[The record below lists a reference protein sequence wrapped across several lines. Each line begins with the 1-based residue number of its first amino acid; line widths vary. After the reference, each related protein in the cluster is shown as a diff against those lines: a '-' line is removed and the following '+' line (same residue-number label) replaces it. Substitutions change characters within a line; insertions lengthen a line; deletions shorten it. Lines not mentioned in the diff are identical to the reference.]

1 MYTDEIYEY
10 YKHYRLLVSVQDYV
24 ISKCDITRN
33 NSLICNLPI
42 SWKSVMFYPIPSTKR
57 GKLIEGQ
64 QLDTRRNG
72 QLPNS
77 NCPKVSLP
85 KTSTRAMWPFYVW
98 VDFLASWRFVKRTF
112 WWWTTSAKFVAK
124 FGHKKSKGQ
133 NQWHS
138 GLHLYPQ
145 FEDLRSANAVGTKR
159 EKMAKKHSWCRISKY
174 QQHPCQSI

>member
-1 MYTDEIYEY
+1 MKFMSTINITD
-10 YKHYRLLVSVQDYV
+10 YRLVYQDSI
-24 ISKCDITRN
+24 ISKCDITRNNRN

-57 GKLIEGQ
+57 GQLIEGQ

-77 NCPKVSLP
+77 NCPKVNLP

-112 WWWTTSAKFVAK
+112 WWWTTSTISVAK
-124 FGHKKSKGQ
+124 LGHKKQ
-133 NQWHS
+133 R
-138 GLHLYPQ
+138 P
-145 FEDLRSANAVGTKR
+145 EAV
-159 EKMAKKHSWCRISKY
+159 A
-174 QQHPCQSI
+174 